1 MGHDGAVSEP
11 TSAPAGTVAELW
23 RYPVKSLQGEPVDR
37 LVLTAGPDRSGVA
50 GDRAWG
56 IVDRGT
62 GHVLSAKT
70 VPALLH
76 AVASSSGEGTGAVAI
91 TLPDGTALSSDDRV
105 ACDGTLSAWLGRD
118 VGLRPADA
126 ARAEAEGAAGSFQ
139 MTFDPPDDDAELVEI
154 DMPPDSFVDMAGVH
168 VLTTG
173 SLATMAVANANGDWA
188 PRRFRP
194 NVLVD
199 TGAATGHP
207 EDAWVGGR
215 LAVGRATLEVRMR
228 TVRCAMP
235 LRAQPAL
242 ADRPALARDVG
253 VYRTM
258 AQWHDNHLG
267 AYAEVAVAGTV
278 ALGDP
283 VTAPAA

>member
-1 MGHDGAVSEP
+1 MSEP
-11 TSAPAGTVAELW
+11 TSAPAGTVCELW

-37 LVLTAGPDRSGVA
+37 LVLTADPDGSGVV

-76 AVASSSGEGTGAVAI
+76 AVASSSAEGTGAVAI
-91 TLPDGTALSSDDRV
+91 TLPDGTALTSDDRV
-105 ACDGTLSAWLGRD
+105 ACDRALSAWLGRD
-118 VGLRPADA
+118 VGLRPAA

-139 MTFDPPDDDAELVEI
+139 MTFDPPDDDAELVEL
-154 DMPPDSFVDMAGVH
+154 DMPPGSFVDLAGVH

-173 SLATMAVANANGDWA
+173 SLATMAVARPDGDWA

-215 LAVGRATLEVRMR
+215 LGVGPATLEVGMR

-242 ADRPALARDVG
+242 GDRPALARDVE

-258 AQWHDNHLG
+258 AQRHDNHLG
-267 AYAEVAVAGTV
+267 AYAEVVVAGTV
-278 ALGDP
+278 SLGDP
-283 VTAPAA
+283 VTAPAT